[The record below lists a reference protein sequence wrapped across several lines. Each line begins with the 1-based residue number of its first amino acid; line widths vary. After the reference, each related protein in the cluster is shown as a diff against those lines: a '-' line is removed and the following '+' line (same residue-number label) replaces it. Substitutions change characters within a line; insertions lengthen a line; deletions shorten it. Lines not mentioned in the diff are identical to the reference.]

1 MTEPER
7 DKHLTSPSN
16 KGGHPDEREWVRD
29 ERGASTG
36 SRGEWDEAERLAALL
51 DDRLD
56 ADAHADVLARLATD
70 DEALAAYAEAAAVTR
85 ALEEE
90 DAAAAGVTPLR
101 PAARRA
107 LPFPGARR
115 WGAVA
120 AVVAAVALAPFA
132 WNRMQSPGLQEPG
145 ALAERL
151 ATSGTALPAG
161 WDPSPW
167 GSTRSASDPMTLRAR
182 AIRIGARLVELEL
195 ALRSQDPAAQRTAA
209 QVAILLGEL
218 PGSGPAVSIFR
229 DIQARA
235 GAPWA
240 ELEPQMEQGSEAAAA
255 MAGEGDV
262 RLGAW
267 LQAAR
272 IGASRQDIDF
282 FRTRATKAALS
293 RLEDEP
299 ATRAAA
305 ERIRTL
311 TSAEGTP
318 DWDALGEELVASLR
332 SLA

>member
-1 MTEPER
+1 
-7 DKHLTSPSN
+7 
-16 KGGHPDEREWVRD
+16 
-29 ERGASTG
+29 
-36 SRGEWDEAERLAALL
+36 LAALL

-56 ADAHADVLARLATD
+56 ADAHADILSRLATD

-90 DAAAAGVTPLR
+90 DAAAGVTPLR
-101 PAARRA
+101 PAARRV
-107 LPFPGARR
+107 PTFPGARR

-120 AVVAAVALAPFA
+120 AVAAAVALAPLA
-132 WNRMQSPGLQEPG
+132 WNRMQPPGLQESG
-145 ALAERL
+145 ELAERL
-151 ATSGTALPAG
+151 ATTGTALPTG

-167 GSTRSASDPMTLRAR
+167 GSTRSASDPMTPRAR

-195 ALRSQDPAAQRTAA
+195 ALRGQDPAAARTAA

-240 ELEPQMEQGSEAAAA
+240 ELEPQMKQGSEAAAV
-255 MAGEGDV
+255 MAGEEDV

-272 IGASRQDIDF
+272 IAAARKDVDF
-282 FRTRATKAALS
+282 FRTRATEAALR
-293 RLEDEP
+293 RLQDDP
-299 ATRAAA
+299 ATRVAV
-305 ERIRTL
+305 ERIRIL
-311 TSAEGTP
+311 TSAEGAP
-318 DWDALGEELVASLR
+318 DWDALGREFSSVTALLGA
-332 SLA
+332 

>member
-1 MTEPER
+1 MTERER
-7 DKHLTSPSN
+7 DKHLTGPSN
-16 KGGHPDEREWVRD
+16 KGGHPDERAWVKE
-29 ERGASTG
+29 ERGAGTG
-36 SRGEWDEAERLAALL
+36 SGDWDEAERLAALL
-51 DDRLD
+51 DARLD
-56 ADAHADVLARLATD
+56 ADAHADVLAHLATD

-90 DAAAAGVTPLR
+90 DAAAGVTPLR

-107 LPFPGARR
+107 SPFSGPRR

-120 AVVAAVALAPFA
+120 AVVAAVALAPLA
-132 WNRMQSPGLQEPG
+132 WNLMQPPGLQEPG

-151 ATSGTALPAG
+151 ASTGTVLPAG

-195 ALRSQDPAAQRTAA
+195 ALRGQDPAAARTAA

-218 PGSGPAVSIFR
+218 PGSGFAVSIFR

-240 ELEPQMEQGSEAAAA
+240 ELEPLMEQGSEAAA
-255 MAGEGDV
+255 MAGDDDV

-272 IGASRQDIDF
+272 IAAARKDAEF
-282 FRTRATKAALS
+282 FRTRAIEAALD
-293 RLEDEP
+293 RLDSDP
-299 ATRAAA
+299 ATSEHAQ
-305 ERIRTL
+305 RIRAL
-311 TSAEGTP
+311 TNAEGAR
-318 DWDALGEELVASLR
+318 DWDALER
-332 SLA
+332 QLAEILDQLG

>member
-1 MTEPER
+1 
-7 DKHLTSPSN
+7 
-16 KGGHPDEREWVRD
+16 VRD
-29 ERGASTG
+29 ERGAETG
-36 SRGEWDEAERLAALL
+36 SRGDWDEAERLAALL
-51 DDRLD
+51 DGRLD
-56 ADAHADVLARLATD
+56 ADGHADILSRLATD
-70 DEALAAYAEAAAVTR
+70 DEALATYAEAAAVTR

-90 DAAAAGVTPLR
+90 DAAAGVTPLR
-101 PAARRA
+101 PAARRTS
-107 LPFPGARR
+107 PFSGARR

-120 AVVAAVALAPFA
+120 AVAAAVALAPLA
-132 WNRMQSPGLQEPG
+132 WNRMRPAGLQEPG

-151 ATSGTALPAG
+151 STTGTALPAG

-167 GSTRSASDPMTLRAR
+167 GSTRSASDPMTPRAR

-195 ALRSQDPAAQRTAA
+195 ALRGQDPAAARTAA

-240 ELEPQMEQGSEAAAA
+240 ELEPQMEQGTEAAAA
-255 MAGEGDV
+255 MAGEEDV

-272 IGASRQDIDF
+272 IAAARKHAEF
-282 FRTRATKAALS
+282 FRTRATKAALKY
-293 RLEDEP
+293 LHQDP
-299 ATRAAA
+299 ATRPAA

-311 TSAEGTP
+311 TNAEGAP
-318 DWDALGEELVASLR
+318 DWDALVVGLAGALR
-332 SLA
+332 AVG

>member
-7 DKHLTSPSN
+7 DKHLAGPSN
-16 KGGHPDEREWVRD
+16 KGGHPDERAWVRD
-29 ERGASTG
+29 ERGAGTG
-36 SRGEWDEAERLAALL
+36 SRSDWDEAERLAALL
-51 DDRLD
+51 DARLD
-56 ADAHADVLARLATD
+56 ADAHADVLSHLATD

-90 DAAAAGVTPLR
+90 DAAAGVTPLR
-101 PAARRA
+101 PAARVA
-107 LPFPGARR
+107 SFSGARR
-115 WGAVA
+115 WGAIAA
-120 AVVAAVALAPFA
+120 AVGAVALAPLA

-151 ATSGTALPAG
+151 ATTGTALPAG

-195 ALRSQDPAAQRTAA
+195 ALRGQDPAAARTAA

-229 DIQARA
+229 DIQDRA

-240 ELEPQMEQGSEAAAA
+240 ELEPLMEDAGAAAA
-255 MAGEGDV
+255 DMAGEDDV

-272 IGASRQDIDF
+272 IATGRQDINF
-282 FRTRATKAALS
+282 FRTRATEAALG
-293 RLEDEP
+293 RLDTDP
-299 ATRAAA
+299 ATGEHAQIIRA
-305 ERIRTL
+305 L
-311 TSAEGTP
+311 TSSEGAP
-318 DWDALGEELVASLR
+318 DWDALGRELAASIR
-332 SLA
+332 SLS